1 MFSWIAD
8 SMLLFT
14 ALPFFPFII
23 LWFLSSY
30 WIKEKK
36 RRMKLA
42 IDVTTVFLVASVA
55 GLYNVI
61 FSSEMGIYLLL
72 LIYLLTAGLIGGFM
86 YRKQGHVDVLKLL
99 RAIWRI
105 SFLILSVVYILL
117 IIIGIMTY
125 FYKL

>member
-1 MFSWIAD
+1 
-8 SMLLFT
+8 
-14 ALPFFPFII
+14 
-23 LWFLSSY
+23 
-30 WIKEKK
+30 
-36 RRMKLA
+36 MKLA

-86 YRKQGHVDVLKLL
+86 YRKQGQVDVLKLL